1 MLCNMSS
8 TVDLPGAAH
17 LVLAADVA
25 YLEPETAAFTAMVDG
40 WALQQRTR
48 FLKPATIS
56 SRLTLGRRV
65 AAFTNEYPWRWQA
78 PDVEGFID
86 GCRNQAQPIVPSTGR
101 LYEQTLRMFLD
112 YATDPRYGWPATC
125 LERFGVAPV
134 QVLHEWNTVARVSE
148 FEGQPGR
155 RPLTYDE
162 VQALFDAADGRVGRA
177 RSLGRK
183 GALVAMRDAA
193 VLKTVY
199 AYGLRRR
206 EAWGLDVADL
216 RHNPKVPRF
225 GRFGG
230 GVRAVG

>member
-8 TVDLPGAAH
+8 AVDLPGAAH

-56 SRLTLGRRV
+56 SRLTLVRRV
-65 AAFTNEYPWRWQA
+65 AAFTNEYPWRWRA
-78 PDVEGFID
+78 ADVEGFID

-134 QVLHEWNTVARVSE
+134 QVLHEWNTVAHVSE
-148 FEGQPGR
+148 FEGCQVEGR
-155 RPLTYDE
+155 
-162 VQALFDAADGRVGRA
+162 
-177 RSLGRK
+177 
-183 GALVAMRDAA
+183 
-193 VLKTVY
+193 
-199 AYGLRRR
+199 
-206 EAWGLDVADL
+206 
-216 RHNPKVPRF
+216 
-225 GRFGG
+225 
-230 GVRAVG
+230 

>member
-1 MLCNMSS
+1 LLRDWGPGRVTEWS
-8 TVDLPGAAH
+8 T
-17 LVLAADVA
+17 LV
-25 YLEPETAAFTAMVDG
+25 
-40 WALQQRTR
+40 
-48 FLKPATIS
+48 
-56 SRLTLGRRV
+56 RRV

-78 PDVEGFID
+78 ADVEGFID

-134 QVLHEWNTVARVSE
+134 QVLHEWNTVAHVSE

-155 RPLTYDE
+155 RRLTYDE

-206 EAWGLDVADL
+206 EAGGWTSPTCGTTRRCRASAGSGECSCGGASPLGAA
-216 RHNPKVPRF
+216 PRS
-225 GRFGG
+225 G
-230 GVRAVG
+230 APS

>member
-1 MLCNMSS
+1 MSS

-65 AAFTNEYPWRWQA
+65 AAFTNEYQWRWQA

-101 LYEQTLRMFLD
+101 LYEQMLRMFLD
-112 YATDPRYGWPATC
+112 YATDPRYGWPVTC

-134 QVLHEWNTVARVSE
+134 QVLHEWNTVAHVSE
-148 FEGQPGR
+148 FEGQPG
-155 RPLTYDE
+155 
-162 VQALFDAADGRVGRA
+162 
-177 RSLGRK
+177 
-183 GALVAMRDAA
+183 
-193 VLKTVY
+193 
-199 AYGLRRR
+199 
-206 EAWGLDVADL
+206 
-216 RHNPKVPRF
+216 
-225 GRFGG
+225 
-230 GVRAVG
+230 